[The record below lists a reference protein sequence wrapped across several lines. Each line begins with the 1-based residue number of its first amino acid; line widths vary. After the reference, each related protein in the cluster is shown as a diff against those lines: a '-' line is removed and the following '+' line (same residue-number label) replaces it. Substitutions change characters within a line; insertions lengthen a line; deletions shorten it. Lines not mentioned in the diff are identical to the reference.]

1 MRAFALGLITAF
13 AIAAA
18 FDTAGAIPAPRS
30 DMAAMQASPVVPV
43 AHKCPKG
50 QRWIPAGYAAKGK
63 YRAGHCARG

>member
-13 AIAAA
+13 AIAAGLH
-18 FDTAGAIPAPRS
+18 TAGAVPAPRS
-30 DMAAMQASPVVPV
+30 DTKAMQGFPIVPV

-63 YRAGHCARG
+63 YRAGHCAPR